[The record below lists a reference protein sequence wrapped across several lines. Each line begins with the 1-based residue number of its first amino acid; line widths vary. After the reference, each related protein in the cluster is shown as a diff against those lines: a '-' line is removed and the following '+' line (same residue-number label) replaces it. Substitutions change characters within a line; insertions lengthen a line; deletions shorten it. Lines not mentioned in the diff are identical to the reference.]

1 MKRYKRD
8 IKLRSGTL
16 FHLMVEDD
24 DGEWVK
30 YEDANELVEMLKEL
44 EFIHGES
51 NYEYCPICEA
61 LRFAG
66 HLTTCRLAA
75 LLKREGEK

>member
-1 MKRYKRD
+1 MKRYNVD
-8 IKLRSGTL
+8 INAQIFEAER
-16 FHLMVEDD
+16 
-24 DGEWVK
+24 GEWVK
-30 YEDANELVEMLKEL
+30 YEDVTELVEMLKEL
-44 EFIHGES
+44 EFIHGA

-75 LLKREGEK
+75 LLKREGDK

>member
-1 MKRYKRD
+1 MKRYWYGGVT
-8 IKLRSGTL
+8 SE
-16 FHLMVEDD
+16 VEDD
-24 DGEWVK
+24 NGRWVK
-30 YEDANELVEMLKEL
+30 YEDVIELVGMLKEL
-44 EFIHGES
+44 EFIQQETDES

-75 LLKREGEK
+75 LLKREVKNEAV